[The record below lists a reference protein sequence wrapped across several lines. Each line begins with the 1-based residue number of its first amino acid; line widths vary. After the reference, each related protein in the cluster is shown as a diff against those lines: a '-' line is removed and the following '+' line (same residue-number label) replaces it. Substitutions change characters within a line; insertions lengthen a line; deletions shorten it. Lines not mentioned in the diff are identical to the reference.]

1 MFLIQFLVS
10 FQVSVEPTSCWYNS
24 SGYNCATAWYNATLS
39 VACNVH
45 WYKTSFLPAKYHVFD
60 TISCIFSSECGA
72 YDKLIQFY
80 SLIHCNTFS
89 YNASFF
95 KVRIVQ
101 PRNASF
107 YPQNAMF
114 LTQFLVSFQ
123 VSVDPTISWY
133 NFTEIGDAT
142 AIPSFCGRQ

>member
-80 SLIHCNTFS
+80 SLIHCNTWWYIATLPNTLYRSLNKIAVLPAKYMVFRTILGRFS
-89 YNASFF
+89 TECGSYD
-95 KVRIVQ
+95 KLIQ
-101 PRNASF
+101 F
-107 YPQNAMF
+107 Y
-114 LTQFLVSFQ
+114 S
-123 VSVDPTISWY
+123 
-133 NFTEIGDAT
+133 
-142 AIPSFCGRQ
+142 